1 MSIQEQLDA
10 VRKTNLDKQILDIF
24 DQLNKQCQDL
34 TGGMTLEQLVEE
46 VERIEYDDIYPD
58 QPDELDEPQETEW
71 TTCPACNEW
80 AVPDGCDCMACGCSP
95 HPVF

>member
-24 DQLNKQCQDL
+24 EKLNLQCREL
-34 TGGMTLEQLVEE
+34 TGGLTLEDLIEE
-46 VERIEYDDIYPD
+46 VHHIEYNETHPE
-58 QPDELDEPQETEW
+58 QPEEEPQETEW